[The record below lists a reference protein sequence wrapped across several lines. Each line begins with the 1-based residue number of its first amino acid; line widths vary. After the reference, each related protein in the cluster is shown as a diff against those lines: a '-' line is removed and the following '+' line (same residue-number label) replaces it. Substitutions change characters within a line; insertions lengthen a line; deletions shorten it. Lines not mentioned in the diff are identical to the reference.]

1 MNIFANFDV
10 LYYLSHPRNKYHEQ
24 TLLEINTMMY
34 LAELLSIYDGQ
45 KSSKW
50 GYAFSRNKYG
60 APISAEIMSEIH
72 LLCSKGIVDM
82 DEKGYYHVAD
92 NAEIEHINALS
103 SSNMMGWRTVYIDT
117 VLDSLLTKPFP
128 KVVSAVHNEPGIS
141 LLNSVGRTSSLLD
154 GNMINGLY
162 DDFQALKDVI
172 NNPQA
177 GLVVPASLWIDY
189 LSVHE

>member
-10 LYYLSHPRNKYHEQ
+10 LYYLSHPRNKYRDQ

-45 KSSKW
+45 KASKW
-50 GYAFSRNKYG
+50 GYGFSRNKYG
-60 APISAEIMSEIH
+60 APISAEIMSEMH
-72 LLCSKGIVDM
+72 LLCSKGIVNE
-82 DEKGYYHVAD
+82 DEKGYYHIV
-92 NAEIEHINALS
+92 NSAEMGYVNALAAS
-103 SSNMMGWRTVYIDT
+103 SMMGWRTTYIDT

-154 GNMINGLY
+154 GNMINDLY
-162 DDFQALKDVI
+162 DDFRALKEVI
-172 NNPQA
+172 NNSQV
-177 GLVVPASLWIDY
+177 GLIVPASLWIDY
-189 LSVHE
+189 LSVQ

>member
-10 LYYLSHPRNKYHEQ
+10 LYYLSHPRNKYREQ

-45 KSSKW
+45 KVSKW

-60 APISAEIMSEIH
+60 APISAEIMSEMH
-72 LLCSKGIVDM
+72 LLCSKGIVNE
-82 DEKGYYHVAD
+82 DEKGYYHIVD
-92 NAEIEHINALS
+92 SAEMGYVNSLAGS
-103 SSNMMGWRTVYIDT
+103 SMMGWRTTYIDT

-141 LLNSVGRTSSLLD
+141 LLNSVSRTSSLLD
-154 GNMINGLY
+154 GNMINDLY
-162 DDFQALKDVI
+162 DDFQALKEVI
-172 NNPQA
+172 NNSQVD
-177 GLVVPASLWIDY
+177 LIVPASLWIDY
-189 LSVHE
+189 LSVQ